1 MVRTI
6 FLSRHDVV
14 ASYVNLSWL
23 VHKPSHNGEWDK
35 RKKRKRRVFFG
46 KERLQFQHERKIVV
60 AEKFSS
66 IFSMTAGRTL
76 LSLNLEQYSTI
87 AT

>member
-1 MVRTI
+1 MGKEEEKKTA
-6 FLSRHDVV
+6 VV
-14 ASYVNLSWL
+14 
-23 VHKPSHNGEWDK
+23 
-35 RKKRKRRVFFG
+35 FG

-60 AEKFSS
+60 AENFSR
-66 IFSMTAGRTL
+66 IFLMTARRTL